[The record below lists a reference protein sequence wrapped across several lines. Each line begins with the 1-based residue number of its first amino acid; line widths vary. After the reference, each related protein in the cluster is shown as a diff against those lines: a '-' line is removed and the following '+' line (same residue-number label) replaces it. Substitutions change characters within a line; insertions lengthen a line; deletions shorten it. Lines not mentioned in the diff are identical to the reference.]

1 LEEQQLFSTTTTD
14 AAAASATTTTTTLS
28 TKSRYQSKYTCYEKF
43 QHSKIAFETKK
54 TYTKYLK
61 EFLNFCHFEKYEQLM
76 EMSDSEK
83 HESIMDYL
91 YHLSVE
97 KRLSHTSSMNAYSA
111 IKKFFSINNIKLDWE
126 QISNNCIGRRK
137 DNIISSVEEG
147 IQQQAQDRVYTKE
160 EIIQLLDHADLRMK
174 VIVLI
179 MLSSGMRVGG
189 LADLKIRDLEYLKD

>member
-1 LEEQQLFSTTTTD
+1 MDQLSTT
-14 AAAASATTTTTTLS
+14 AADSADVSAATTTTTTTIS
-28 TKSRYQSKYTCYEKF
+28 TTKKRYYQSKYTCFEKF

-61 EFLNFCHFEKYEQLM
+61 EFLNFCHFETYEQLM

-97 KRLSHTSSMNAYSA
+97 KRLSHTVSMNAYSA

-126 QISNNCIGRRK
+126 QINNNCIG
-137 DNIISSVEEG
+137 
-147 IQQQAQDRVYTKE
+147 
-160 EIIQLLDHADLRMK
+160 
-174 VIVLI
+174 
-179 MLSSGMRVGG
+179 
-189 LADLKIRDLEYLKD
+189 